1 MPFFHTWIHAQKLYW
16 ETMKTFSERSR
27 ADLIAI
33 DSGYDLIAIDSGY
46 KELKRSEEKYREIV
60 NSVPDII
67 IMRKRKV
74 EKVWIGA
81 TTRRYLE
88 LEGKPK
94 ESSPK
99 T

>member
-1 MPFFHTWIHAQKLYW
+1 M
-16 ETMKTFSERSR
+16 
-27 ADLIAI
+27 
-33 DSGYDLIAIDSGY
+33 IAIDSGY

-81 TTRRYLE
+81 TT
-88 LEGKPK
+88 
-94 ESSPK
+94 
-99 T
+99 

>member
-27 ADLIAI
+27 A
-33 DSGYDLIAIDSGY
+33 DLIAIDSGY

-81 TTRRYLE
+81 ITRRYLE